1 MLAHL
6 KIRFLQTV
14 FFIWNVLKS
23 FFLQKSWTWKSCL
36 RREVLGSGGAYS
48 LCKYLI
54 INSTSLSCFHISY
67 YHYRNLNCFWK
78 SSYHKY
84 KLFVSHHQI
93 NIIPQYSS
101 YYHNVGQIKSIMQ
114 NWLLTRLL
122 NSQKRAATR
131 LQWMQFLSAAQRE
144 KLTEQ
149 FSVFGEKSQ
158 SLSIIHLLVPIFQQA
173 AAKFVQIIKSPLPG
187 VQFLCSQVWR
197 RWSPRGFSSHL
208 LWWLSMEWLR
218 PTLHA
223 WVTNYFQF
231 VDSFVTTHTHEI
243 CRLFGL

>member
-23 FFLQKSWTWKSCL
+23 FFCRKVGPGKVVCGGKSWG
-36 RREVLGSGGAYS
+36 LGEPTVCASISSA
-48 LCKYLI
+48 I
-54 INSTSLSCFHISY
+54 TSLSCFHISY

-84 KLFVSHHQI
+84 KLFVSHHQF

-101 YYHNVGQIKSIMQ
+101 YCHNVGQIKLIMQ

-158 SLSIIHLLVPIFQQA
+158 SLSIIHLLVSLYNKMQQ
-173 AAKFVQIIKSPLPG
+173 KNSKLWSHLSS
-187 VQFLCSQVWR
+187 VQFLCPRCEDGGVLEGSPLIFCDGS
-197 RWSPRGFSSHL
+197 RWNGSAPHCMR
-208 LWWLSMEWLR
+208 E
-218 PTLHA
+218 
-223 WVTNYFQF
+223 
-231 VDSFVTTHTHEI
+231 
-243 CRLFGL
+243 